1 MFLCHAIS
9 LLLKLSTTIKTI
21 IMKRLLLSILCTAF
35 VLAAFS
41 QEDEKPKR
49 LSKEEEPMHFRK
61 DHVFIGG
68 GVGLGFSS
76 STYGSNFNI
85 GITPELG
92 YSFSSWLDA
101 GVSLNLNYYSYNYG
115 YLGVGT
121 TKQRSFNYGGGVF
134 LRAYPLQ
141 EFFIQVQPEYNFIS
155 TKLTNTSNS
164 SVFHLN
170 QKAPSFLVGLGY
182 GRRIIGQTGFY
193 TAILLDL
200 GQDNSSPYRQVT
212 TDAYGNPTGTT
223 TAIPVIRAGFTFYLH
238 PKKQK

>member
-1 MFLCHAIS
+1 
-9 LLLKLSTTIKTI
+9 
-21 IMKRLLLSILCTAF
+21 MKQLLLSIVFATFMLS
-35 VLAAFS
+35 AFS

-49 LSKEEEPMHFRK
+49 LSKEEEPGHFKREN
-61 DHVFIGG
+61 VFIGG

-85 GITPELG
+85 GITPEIG
-92 YSFSSWLDA
+92 YSLNNWLDL

-115 YLGVGT
+115 YTGGGT
-121 TKQRSFNYGGGVF
+121 TKQRSFNYGGGAF

-155 TKLTNTSNS
+155 TKLSYSNNS
-164 SVFHLN
+164 GVLRLN

-182 GRRIIGQTGFY
+182 GRRIVGQSGFY

-212 TDAYGNPTGTT
+212 TDAYGNATGTT
-223 TAIPVIRAGFTFYLH
+223 QAIPVIRAGFTLYLH

>member
-1 MFLCHAIS
+1 MKRILLS
-9 LLLKLSTTIKTI
+9 LL
-21 IMKRLLLSILCTAF
+21 CTSLVF
-35 VLAAFS
+35 SVFS

-49 LSKEEEPMHFRK
+49 LSKEEEPGHFRR
-61 DHVFIGG
+61 DNVYIGG

-85 GITPELG
+85 GITPEIG
-92 YSFSSWLDA
+92 YSLNHWLDA

-115 YLGVGT
+115 YTGGGT
-121 TKQRSFNYGGGVF
+121 TKQRSFNYGGGVYV
-134 LRAYPLQ
+134 RAYPLQ

-155 TKLTNTSNS
+155 TKLTNTFNS
-164 SVFHLN
+164 GVLRLN

-182 GRRIIGQTGFY
+182 GRRIVGQSGFY

-200 GQDNSSPYRQVT
+200 GQDNSSPYRQIS
-212 TDAYGNPTGTT
+212 TDAYGNATGTT
-223 TAIPVIRAGFTFYLH
+223 FAVPIIRAGFTYYLR

>member
-1 MFLCHAIS
+1 
-9 LLLKLSTTIKTI
+9 
-21 IMKRLLLSILCTAF
+21 MKRLLLSMLCT
-35 VLAAFS
+35 VLVLSAFS

-49 LSKEEEPMHFRK
+49 LSKEEEPGHFRR
-61 DHVFIGG
+61 DNVYIGG

-85 GITPELG
+85 GITPEIG
-92 YSFSSWLDA
+92 YSLNNWLDA

-115 YLGVGT
+115 YTGGGT
-121 TKQRSFNYGGGVF
+121 TKQRSFNYGGGVY

-155 TKLTNTSNS
+155 TKLTNTNNS
-164 SVFHLN
+164 GVLRLN

-182 GRRIIGQTGFY
+182 GRRIVGQSGFY
-193 TAILLDL
+193 TAILLDV
-200 GQDNSSPYRQVT
+200 GQDNSSPYRQVS

-223 TAIPVIRAGFTFYLH
+223 FAVPIIRAGFTYYLR

>member
-1 MFLCHAIS
+1 
-9 LLLKLSTTIKTI
+9 
-21 IMKRLLLSILCTAF
+21 MKRLLLSILCIAL
-35 VLAAFS
+35 VLSAFS

-49 LSKEEEPMHFRK
+49 LSKEEEPGHFK
-61 DHVFIGG
+61 KENVFIGG

-76 STYGSNFNI
+76 STYGSNFNF
-85 GITPELG
+85 GITPEVG
-92 YSFSSWLDA
+92 YSLNSWLDA
-101 GVSLNLNYYSYNYG
+101 GVSLNLNYNSYNYG
-115 YLGVGT
+115 YTGGGT

-155 TKLTNTSNS
+155 TKLSYTNTSG
-164 SVFHLN
+164 VLHLN

-182 GRRIIGQTGFY
+182 GRRLVGQSGFY

-212 TDAYGNPTGTT
+212 TDAYGNATGTT

>member
-1 MFLCHAIS
+1 
-9 LLLKLSTTIKTI
+9 
-21 IMKRLLLSILCTAF
+21 MKRLLLSMLCTAL
-35 VLAAFS
+35 VLSAFS

-49 LSKEEEPMHFRK
+49 LSKEEEPGHFRR
-61 DHVFIGG
+61 DNVYIGG

-85 GITPELG
+85 GITPEIG
-92 YSFSSWLDA
+92 YSLNNWLDA
-101 GVSLNLNYYSYNYG
+101 GFSLNLNYYSYNYG
-115 YLGVGT
+115 YTGGGT
-121 TKQRSFNYGGGVF
+121 TKQRSFNYGGGVY

-155 TKLTNTSNS
+155 TKLTNTFNS
-164 SVFHLN
+164 GVLRLN

-182 GRRIIGQTGFY
+182 GRRIVGQSGFY

-200 GQDNSSPYRQVT
+200 GQDNSSPYRQVS
-212 TDAYGNPTGTT
+212 TDAYGNATGTT
-223 TAIPVIRAGFTFYLH
+223 TAIPVIRAGFTYYLR

>member
-1 MFLCHAIS
+1 MQI
-9 LLLKLSTTIKTI
+9 LKN
-21 IMKRLLLSILCTAF
+21 MKQLLLSVLF
-35 VLAAFS
+35 VSSVFVAFS
-41 QEDEKPKR
+41 QEEDEKPKR
-49 LSKEEEPMHFRK
+49 LSKEEEPGHFKREN
-61 DHVFIGG
+61 VFIGG

-76 STYGSNFNI
+76 STFGSNFNI
-85 GITPELG
+85 GITPEIG
-92 YSFSSWLDA
+92 YSFNSWLDA

-115 YLGVGT
+115 YLGGGT

-155 TKLTNTSNS
+155 TKLTNTNNS
-164 SVFHLN
+164 GVLRLN

-182 GRRIIGQTGFY
+182 GRRIVGQSGFY

-212 TDAYGNPTGTT
+212 TDGFGNPTGTT
-223 TAIPVIRAGFTFYLH
+223 QAIPVIRAGFTYYLR